1 MGTTSVASVG
11 TSVYYRIGWMGY
23 PRGRFSLSFP
33 GDRKE
38 RAFSPLL
45 ALDFG
50 GVDLDDTRFNLLVG
64 VTGAEDF
71 PAPIRAVGT
80 CAERACCPTTRDAGC
95 VAGVWASSHGS
106 PLARGSL
113 VALCSDTRELLTIS
127 PWLSGSTAF

>member
-1 MGTTSVASVG
+1 MAGSALVV
-11 TSVYYRIGWMGY
+11 V
-23 PRGRFSLSFP
+23 P

-45 ALDFG
+45 ALDSG

-80 CAERACCPTTRDAGC
+80 CAERVCCPTTRVAGC
-95 VAGVWASSHGS
+95 VAGVWADSHCS
-106 PLARGSL
+106 PLALGSL
-113 VALCSDTRELLTIS
+113 VALCSDTGELLTMS
-127 PWLSGSTAF
+127 PWAHH